1 MNREIKYKAY
11 IEVKEKQNFYDGDKV
26 KLIDKKISDVNEIYW
41 CNGEISHIRI
51 KNSPLEIHTI
61 FSDYCNIKLLQY
73 TGLKDKNN
81 KEVYEGDIVCAN
93 DEKCIISWHLGGWI
107 LNKVNKSDYVR
118 LFISYL
124 TKRENKQYYSDDIEI
139 IGNIYEN
146 KELLE
151 DA

>member
-1 MNREIKYKAY
+1 MRFNKHQRDIIKA
-11 IEVKEKQNFYDGDKV
+11 I
-26 KLIDKKISDVNEIYW
+26 
-41 CNGEISHIRI
+41 
-51 KNSPLEIHTI
+51 
-61 FSDYCNIKLLQY
+61 
-73 TGLKDKNN
+73 NN

-93 DEKCIISWHLGGWI
+93 DEKCIISWHLAGWI

-151 DA
+151 DD